1 MYQIVTG
8 PLLWLTFA
16 VFFGGLAW
24 RVYTYIKGLD
34 WKLDRV
40 AYGYHTAYGVR
51 GALRSIAAWIVPFGS
66 QGWKVKPIFT
76 ILFFTFHIGLVVVPL
91 FLAGHAVV
99 LKMRFG
105 LGWPTIPML
114 AADILT
120 VAMICAGVFIIIRRI
135 SLPEVRIVTSLYDYL
150 LLAITLAPFVTG
162 FMVVHQLGGDYEF
175 WLLAHVIAGEIML
188 LAVPFTK
195 LFHVVGF
202 FLSRGQLGMDY
213 GIKRGGMKGTNM
225 AW

>member
-1 MYQIVTG
+1 MYALITG

-16 VFFGGLAW
+16 VFVGGLAW

-40 AYGYHTAYGVR
+40 AYATQREAGIR
-51 GALRSIAAWIVPFGS
+51 GAVRSIVAWLVPYGS
-66 QGWKVKPIFT
+66 HGWRAKPIFT
-76 ILFFTFHIGLVVVPL
+76 FLFFAFHIGLVVVPL
-91 FLAGHAVV
+91 FLAGHAVI

-105 LGWPTIPML
+105 IGWPTIPMAL
-114 AADILT
+114 ADALTIIMMGAAVGIL
-120 VAMICAGVFIIIRRI
+120 IRRI
-135 SLPEVRIVTSLYDYL
+135 ALPEVRIVTSLYDYAL
-150 LLAITLAPFVTG
+150 LVITVAPFFTG
-162 FMVVHQLGGDYEF
+162 FMAVHQLGGDYEF
-175 WLLAHVIAGEIML
+175 WLLAHILTGELML

-213 GIKRGGMKGTNM
+213 GIKRGGLKGSPM
-225 AW
+225 DW